1 MILIFHKI
9 GTAAHTRDYVTA
21 NAFEQQ
27 LGELA
32 EKTFVFLDDY
42 DPQNDQHVSI
52 QFHGVYKCVLQFAAP
67 ILQARNIPFDAFVTG
82 NHIGESNSFDTLEPV
97 ADFCTLEQLEL
108 LRSSGAR
115 LQWHTRSQSQ
125 LDGLPPGDTDRE
137 VTPPTELLER
147 FPDSFNWFA
156 YPRSVANPQT
166 IDLVRMRFVGA
177 VAHEGGDSTDRYH
190 LPCIEMDESTRFSR
204 ETVSIIVVNYNC
216 GRYLIEAVESVVAQ
230 TQAPDEILVI
240 DDASTDGS
248 RELLVDLQRKYPHI
262 RFEINETNLGII
274 ENFRK
279 AVSLTTGSLIGI
291 LSSDNRMRADYV
303 ALSSHRL
310 RSNPRLGV
318 AYTDMTIFGHRSQ
331 DLAGSVGATVLADS
345 IVDQSTHYYW
355 AFPEPSPERIQDIE
369 QKNFIH
375 GSSMHRR
382 AAYDE
387 VGGYIPSSGPED
399 ANLFARILSKGWQCS
414 RVSEALIAYRQ
425 HSTGQANN
433 VLSLQLTADAWQ
445 RIATQ
450 AQTDLAERAQA
461 LAAGQEQATVL
472 TNQLADL
479 QCQLRS
485 ALDERDRLLA
495 EVAAIRSM
503 YEDSL
508 AWRAT
513 LPFRLVLDAAKRLAV
528 KRS

>member
-1 MILIFHKI
+1 MIITYHKI
-9 GTAAHTRDYVTA
+9 AEAVHSYWYVTA
-21 NAFEQQ
+21 NAFERQ
-27 LGELA
+27 LEELA
-32 EKTFVFLDDY
+32 SKTFVFLDDY
-42 DPQNDQHVSI
+42 DPHNDQHVSI
-52 QFHGVYKCVLQFAAP
+52 HFHGVYKNVLHFAAP
-67 ILQARNIPFDAFVTG
+67 ILQARSIPFEAFVIG
-82 NHIGESNSFDTLEPV
+82 DHIGGNNSFDTVEPLT
-97 ADFCTLEQLEL
+97 DYCTLDELEL
-108 LRSSGAR
+108 IQSSGGR
-115 LQWHTRSQSQ
+115 LQWHTRSHRQ
-125 LDGLPPGDTDRE
+125 LDLLTPEEVERE
-137 VTPPTELLER
+137 VTPPTELIER
-147 FPDSFNWFA
+147 FPHSFKWFA
-156 YPRSVANPQT
+156 YPHSVVNLRT
-166 IDLVRMRFVGA
+166 LDLVKKQFVGA
-177 VAHEGGDSTDRYH
+177 VANESGDATNRYA
-190 LPCIEMDESTRFSR
+190 LPSIEMNEQTRFR
-204 ETVSIIVVNYNC
+204 KETVSIIVANYNY
-216 GRYLIEAVESVVAQ
+216 GRFLTEAVESVVSQ
-230 TQAPDEILVI
+230 TQSPDEILVI

-248 RELLVDLQRKYPHI
+248 NELLFDLQRKYPQI
-262 RFEINETNLGII
+262 RVEINQTNLGIV

-279 AVSLTTGSLIGI
+279 AVGMTSGDFIGF
-291 LSSDNRMRADYV
+291 LGADNRMRADYV
-303 ALSSHRL
+303 ARCSHRL
-310 RSNPRLGV
+310 SSNPRLGI

-331 DLAGSVGATVLADS
+331 DLASSVGATSVAES
-345 IVDQSTHYYW
+345 IVDRSAIFYW
-355 AFPEPSPERIQDIE
+355 AFPEPSPERISEIE
-369 QKNFIH
+369 RRNFIH
-375 GSSMHRR
+375 GSSMYRR

-503 YEDSL
+503 YEDSV